1 MIDVYVGY
9 EGYQSKLTTVK
20 PDQIEP
26 LVESIKQYG
35 MYLGDY
41 GVDELE
47 FHSANYDEFR
57 GGFLIWFEVNT

>member
-1 MIDVYVGY
+1 MMIDVYVGY

-35 MYLGDY
+35 MYLGDLCPE
-41 GVDELE
+41 ELE
-47 FHSANYDEFR
+47 FGHANYDEGR
-57 GGFLIWFEVNT
+57 NGFLIWFEVN